1 MFSCCRI
8 IQDIDSNQLI
18 EEVLV
23 GTPRANKLIA
33 SMPYLVP
40 FPDRVKLFQRII
52 KLDKEAHQGD
62 GSAVYRVRIRRGMIL
77 EDGLTKL
84 NVIQSNLKKRINVVF
99 VNAAGREEVGI
110 DAGGLFKEFWLD
122 LSKLAFDLQY
132 GLFLTT
138 DDQLLYPN
146 PFSASGHFSRE
157 SDHLTLFQ
165 FVGRILGKAL
175 YEGIVVE
182 PKFAH
187 FFLSKLLHS
196 FNHLNE
202 LPSLDPDIY
211 KVRDHYGVHA
221 VASCSTLM
229 SAANGVVTQNL
240 MFLKTYDGD
249 IEDLG
254 LTHTIVQD
262 VFGDQ
267 KEVEL
272 IPGTAHNSV
281 GCTCCGMSWPPL
293 LIT

>member
-1 MFSCCRI
+1 M
-8 IQDIDSNQLI
+8 IQELDSNQLI

-23 GTPRANKLIA
+23 GTPRANKLIS

-52 KLDKEAHQGD
+52 KADKQSHQGE
-62 GSAVYRVRIRRGMIL
+62 GSSIYRIRIRRSMIL
-77 EDGLTKL
+77 EDGLKKL

-122 LSKLAFDLQY
+122 LSNLAFDLQY

-138 DDQLLYPN
+138 GDQLLYPN
-146 PFSASGHFSRE
+146 PFSASTHFSRE

-196 FNHLNE
+196 FNYVND
-202 LPSLDPDIY
+202 LPSLDPEIY
-211 KVRDHYGVHA
+211 KVRGVCCDA
-221 VASCSTLM
+221 GSLYSYEL
-229 SAANGVVTQNL
+229 ANQCRIACCAFVEPHVPQVVRRRCGGPWA
-240 MFLKTYDGD
+240 D
-249 IEDLG
+249 
-254 LTHTIVQD
+254 
-262 VFGDQ
+262 
-267 KEVEL
+267 
-272 IPGTAHNSV
+272 AHDRARRLWRPERDRSH
-281 GCTCCGMSWPPL
+281 PRY
-293 LIT
+293 